1 LPGRD
6 LPFKMALGAIQQVQR
21 KMVMQRSRV
30 TGSLFWGCFAVFAA
44 YALLPQS
51 SVAAQTVTQS
61 SIATSSLFRSVQAND
76 LVGVQKAVGEGA
88 DFQARDRWGM
98 TAADI
103 AVDRGYYRIAHF
115 LAAARKLRRDQ
126 QTTFAAPSSIAKSAA
141 AGSASAG
148 QNPPGQSTTDDS
160 PEVDSLTIDENHD
173 RASAWPA
180 GEPYPFDP
188 AAPAPG
194 SQLRAMQA
202 Y

>member
-1 LPGRD
+1 
-6 LPFKMALGAIQQVQR
+6 MI
-21 KMVMQRSRV
+21 MQRSLV
-30 TGSLFWGCFAVFAA
+30 TGSFFWGCLAVFAA

-51 SVAAQTVTQS
+51 SVAAQTVRQNAN
-61 SIATSSLFRSVQAND
+61 ATSSLFRSVQAND
-76 LVGVQKAVGEGA
+76 LAGVQRAVGEGA

-115 LAAARKLRRDQ
+115 LAAARKLHRDQ
-126 QTTFAAPSSIAKSAA
+126 QTTLVAPSSIAKNAA
-141 AGSASAG
+141 AGSVS
-148 QNPPGQSTTDDS
+148 PGQKAPGQGTMNGF

-173 RASAWPA
+173 GASAWPA
-180 GEPYPFDP
+180 GEPHPFDP